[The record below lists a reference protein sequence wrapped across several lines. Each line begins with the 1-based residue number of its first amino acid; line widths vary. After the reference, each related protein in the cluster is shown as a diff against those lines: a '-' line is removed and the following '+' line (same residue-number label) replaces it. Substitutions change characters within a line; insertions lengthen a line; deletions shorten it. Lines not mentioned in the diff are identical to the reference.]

1 MGHSTTKAC
10 GKRGEAWQRCL
21 LLWLSAGFLL
31 QERRAAVPP
40 QAGDARRTVRE
51 GGAYKMKLTVNGEP
65 LEIEHPI
72 NLEELLV
79 VAKAEQPEYV
89 TVELNG
95 EFVNHAGFASTRVQD
110 GDTVEFLY
118 FMGGGAR

>member
-1 MGHSTTKAC
+1 
-10 GKRGEAWQRCL
+10 
-21 LLWLSAGFLL
+21 
-31 QERRAAVPP
+31 
-40 QAGDARRTVRE
+40 
-51 GGAYKMKLTVNGEP
+51 MKLTVNGEP

-72 NLEELLV
+72 SLEELLV

-95 EFVNHAGFASTRVQD
+95 EFVDHTGFASTRVQD

>member
-1 MGHSTTKAC
+1 
-10 GKRGEAWQRCL
+10 
-21 LLWLSAGFLL
+21 
-31 QERRAAVPP
+31 
-40 QAGDARRTVRE
+40 
-51 GGAYKMKLTVNGEP
+51 MKLTVNGET
-65 LEIEHPI
+65 LEIEKPI
-72 NLEELLV
+72 NVKELLV

-95 EFVNHAGFASTRVQD
+95 EFVDHSGFESTLVKD

>member
-1 MGHSTTKAC
+1 
-10 GKRGEAWQRCL
+10 
-21 LLWLSAGFLL
+21 
-31 QERRAAVPP
+31 
-40 QAGDARRTVRE
+40 
-51 GGAYKMKLTVNGEP
+51 MKLTVNGES
-65 LEIEHPI
+65 LEIEKTI
-72 NLEELLV
+72 NVKELLV

-95 EFVNHAGFASTRVQD
+95 EFVDHSGFESTLVKD